1 MSRTEGVN
9 RKNNNCHPRLFR
21 ALCLLSVLFNDIET
35 LPVSPQFQHYYLN
48 HTNKIKQDPLLYHY
62 MEILATL

>member
-9 RKNNNCHPRLFR
+9 RKNNNCHPPLFR

-48 HTNKIKQDPLLYHY
+48 HTNKIHFSIITWKY
-62 MEILATL
+62 